1 MHTLCAVLLL
11 LLFWELVKHSKSN
24 SQYMWLIADFILS
37 IFYNYMLILTSK
49 ISEITGLVV
58 NNNTNPDIDNDIS
71 IIILLRKMLLF
82 TEIFANKVY

>member
-1 MHTLCAVLLL
+1 
-11 LLFWELVKHSKSN
+11 
-24 SQYMWLIADFILS
+24 
-37 IFYNYMLILTSK
+37 MLILTSK